1 MRLLMRLEVRYNP
14 AITLTPLLLR
24 SPMASTTT
32 DLWQVTTPA
41 TKPPTERP
49 TKRPTK
55 CYRASKWFL
64 RCLVTLVV
72 VD

>member
-64 RCLVTLVV
+64 RCLVTLAV